1 MHWAE
6 YALLLGVGVVAGCV
20 NAIAGGGTLLM
31 LPALIGVGLPT
42 RDASVTNAVALWPG
56 YVGNAVGLG
65 PIAREQ
71 AAKHW
76 RLSVVAVAG
85 ALCGSALLL
94 ISPDGLVDL
103 LIPVLVL
110 GASVLLAL
118 QPWMRRRFG
127 ARAEEQRTLLLS
139 ACVFATGLYGGFFQ
153 GALGVILMAVLGVAM
168 AASLQVVNALKGVLQ
183 VVVVSTNVL
192 VFAVLGPV
200 HWLAA
205 LLIAPSSLAGGV
217 LGARFA
223 RSVDENVLRRAVV
236 AVGVCVAIWMGV
248 RALA

>member
-1 MHWAE
+1 VHGAE

-31 LPALIGVGLPT
+31 LPALVGAGLPT

-71 AAKHW
+71 TARHW
-76 RLSVVAVAG
+76 RLAVVAVAG
-85 ALCGSALLL
+85 SLCGSALLL
-94 ISPDGLVDL
+94 ISPAGLVNL
-103 LIPVLVL
+103 VIPFLVL
-110 GASVLLAL
+110 GASILLAL
-118 QPWMRRRFG
+118 QPWLKRRFG
-127 ARAEEQRTLLLS
+127 AGADAQHTALLS

-168 AASLQVVNALKGVLQ
+168 AASLQVVNALKSVLQ
-183 VVVVSTNVL
+183 VVVVSTNVV
-192 VFAVLGPV
+192 VFALFGPV
-200 HWLAA
+200 HWVAA

-223 RSVDENVLRRAVV
+223 RSVNEDVLRRAVV